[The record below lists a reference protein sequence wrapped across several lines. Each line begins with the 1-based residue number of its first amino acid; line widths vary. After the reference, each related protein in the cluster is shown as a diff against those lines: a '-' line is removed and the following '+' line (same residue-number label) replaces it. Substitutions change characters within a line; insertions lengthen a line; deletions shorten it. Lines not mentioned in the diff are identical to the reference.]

1 MSYETVHVIGST
13 VYFVFLLL
21 FLWVS
26 RVPRTNPGAGWWAAA
41 MLFALCAR
49 LSFIVLLHH
58 DSPFTVSVY
67 SALNIVEKL
76 CLVMGLVRFFN
87 VSTST
92 RWLWFAL
99 IVVEVWILLIGL
111 GGFDP
116 MFRSAA
122 VAIFNAGI
130 LSFAAWVA
138 FHKRAELSPRLMLVT
153 ALSSGLLALHWATA
167 SVIIEL
173 EPSWFR
179 HGFMLGTVLVL
190 AQYFSLLAAILLNF
204 QNRLLE
210 AESKALDMAFQDPLT
225 GLSNQR
231 YMTALF
237 EKALLLANRPHQL
250 AAIFYIDLDNFKPI
264 NDRAG
269 HHVGDEVLKIVAGRL
284 RQCTRS
290 TDICARV
297 GGDEF
302 VAICTQLDD
311 ANSAHD
317 IAKKLLHSLTDAI
330 TVEGKDYR
338 VGASIGVSLYPWHGN
353 SLPTLLEYADQAMYQ
368 MKKCGKNG
376 YCMHSDSP
384 LVEEPARPD

>member
-1 MSYETVHVIGST
+1 MSYETIHVIGST

-26 RVPRTNPGAGWWAAA
+26 RIPRTNPGAEWWAAA

-49 LSFIVLLHH
+49 LAFLVLLQHE
-58 DSPFTVSVY
+58 STLTVSAY
-67 SALNIVEKL
+67 SALNIVEKM

-87 VSTST
+87 MTTAT
-92 RWLWFAL
+92 RWLWIAL
-99 IVVEVWILLIGL
+99 IAVEGWILLVAL
-111 GGFDP
+111 AEFP
-116 MFRSAA
+116 ALARNLVVAA
-122 VAIFNAGI
+122 FNAGA
-130 LSFAAWVA
+130 LSFAAWLA
-138 FHKRAELSPRLMLVT
+138 FQRRAELSARLMLVT
-153 ALSSGLLALHWATA
+153 ACSSALLALHWVTA
-167 SVIIEL
+167 FPIIAL
-173 EPSWFR
+173 EPDWFR
-179 HGFMLGTVLVL
+179 HGFMLGTLLVLV
-190 AQYFSLLAAILLNF
+190 QYFSLLAAILLNF

-250 AAIFYIDLDNFKPI
+250 AALFYIDLDNFKPI

-269 HHVGDEVLKIVAGRL
+269 HHVGDEVLKIVAVRL

-311 ANSAHD
+311 ANHAHD
-317 IAKKLLHSLTDAI
+317 IASKLLHSLTDAI
-330 TVEGKDYR
+330 TVEGRHYH
-338 VGASIGVSLYPWHGN
+338 VGASIGVSLYPLHGN

-368 MKKCGKNG
+368 MKKSGKNG
-376 YCMHSDSP
+376 YCVHEASH
-384 LVEEPARPD
+384 PADEANRGT